1 MDRDNNLNQI
11 DVDFE
16 KINAT
21 LAEPNFANWYYHQ
34 VTDNVDGNE
43 EFNIE
48 NFVNIINNYKLN

>member
-1 MDRDNNLNQI
+1 MDRDNNLNKI

-16 KINAT
+16 KINA
-21 LAEPNFANWYYHQ
+21 ANWYYHQ

>member
-21 LAEPNFANWYYHQ
+21 L

>member
-21 LAEPNFANWYYHQ
+21 LADPNFANQYYHQ

>member
-21 LAEPNFANWYYHQ
+21 LADPNL
-34 VTDNVDGNE
+34 NE
-43 EFNIE
+43 VFIRHVARAKRI
-48 NFVNIINNYKLN
+48 FI